1 MKPYVIKAPEDV
13 SAVAGDEINLACVV
27 GGRPRP
33 EIQWMRENG
42 KFLRI
47 FEYKFCVWA
56 QKLVRKIRH
65 IIAATKSIWLVSL
78 EADRGR
84 KFNGCEKMVK

>member
-1 MKPYVIKAPEDV
+1 MKKTNFPFILFLTVKPYVIKAPEDV

-42 KFLRI
+42 KFSRI
-47 FEYKFCVWA
+47 FEYKPCVLA
-56 QKLVRKIRH
+56 RKLDKQVRQIT
-65 IIAATKSIWLVSL
+65 AATKSI
-78 EADRGR
+78 
-84 KFNGCEKMVK
+84 

>member
-1 MKPYVIKAPEDV
+1 MIKAPEDV

-42 KFLRI
+42 KFLR
-47 FEYKFCVWA
+47 
-56 QKLVRKIRH
+56 KLWRKIRQ
-65 IIAATKSIWLVSL
+65 IIAATKSIWIVT
-78 EADRGR
+78 DR
-84 KFNGCEKMVK
+84 FL

>member
-1 MKPYVIKAPEDV
+1 MSKRKGGKNCEKTNFPFFLFLTVKPYVIKAPEDV

-42 KFLRI
+42 KFTR
-47 FEYKFCVWA
+47 E
-56 QKLVRKIRH
+56 
-65 IIAATKSIWLVSL
+65 
-78 EADRGR
+78 
-84 KFNGCEKMVK
+84 N

>member
-42 KFLRI
+42 KFSRI
-47 FEYKFCVWA
+47 FEYKFCVLA
-56 QKLVRKIRH
+56 K
-65 IIAATKSIWLVSL
+65 
-78 EADRGR
+78 
-84 KFNGCEKMVK
+84 